1 MFDTIAARWTFLV
14 TLLKTSVSYASE
26 GELPVIRGCAEYQL
40 TFTLR
45 FLQVLHPDRDL
56 VCFWIEVRGV
66 ILVPVDPAA
75 FGDLDGTRADEPG
88 EACED
93 GVADISFTTPDA
105 SFVART
111 IGQLGSQ
118 YDEYLDSMRI
128 GVV

>member
-1 MFDTIAARWTFLV
+1 
-14 TLLKTSVSYASE
+14 
-26 GELPVIRGCAEYQL
+26 
-40 TFTLR
+40 
-45 FLQVLHPDRDL
+45 
-56 VCFWIEVRGV
+56 VRGV